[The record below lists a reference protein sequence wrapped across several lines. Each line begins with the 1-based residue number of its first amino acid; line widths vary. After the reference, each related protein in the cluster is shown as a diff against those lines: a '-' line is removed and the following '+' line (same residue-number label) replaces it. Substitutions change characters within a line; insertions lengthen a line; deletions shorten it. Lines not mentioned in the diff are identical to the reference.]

1 MIDAAK
7 QKDSVLID
15 FLQTLSKKKSLFNV
29 LHLALNKVS
38 KEVLTDSVRATL
50 IDMFLTQKQA
60 KSDEMN
66 LFELSNGDFAV
77 VYAKEIQDKIL
88 ALLVRVRFWIQEDA
102 KVAKAADLRDS
113 GLAYIFD
120 LEKDFE
126 KLSDCI
132 NIIAQTEV
140 KEEFVDKTTP
150 ESHSTNSFFNST
162 NFKGKQKFT
171 AEMLDKV
178 QKIISVSDFSSFIR
192 RQSICA
198 IIGKAMP
205 QRIFEEVYVSIPDLR
220 DYLLPSVELTS
231 DPWLFLA
238 LSETLDKRVLE
249 IISRHDD
256 GALRGNFSININVS
270 TILSDEFLRF
280 DETIDASMKK
290 TIILELQLVDIFS
303 DMRSFDLAKT
313 FASSRGYKICI
324 DGITVDKLKYINR
337 SKLDCDLMKIVWN
350 PQFNQIIRQ
359 DEHFMDYK
367 NKAERAKIILC
378 RIDDKNAVEEG
389 NALGISLYQGRYIQR
404 MLGSFSGKT
413 N

>member
-1 MIDAAK
+1 MVDIAK
-7 QKDSVLID
+7 QKDSILID
-15 FLQTLSKKKSLFNV
+15 FLQTLGNNKSLYNV
-29 LHLALNKVS
+29 LHIAFSKVS
-38 KEVLTDSVRATL
+38 KEILTDPIRATL
-50 IDMFLTQKQA
+50 KDMFLMQKQT
-60 KSDEMN
+60 KSEAMN

-77 VYAKEIQDKIL
+77 VYAKEMQDKIL
-88 ALLVRVRFWIQEDA
+88 ALLVRVRFWIQEDV
-102 KVAKAADLRDS
+102 KVAKAADLQDS

-120 LEKDFE
+120 LEKEFE
-126 KLSDCI
+126 ELSNYI
-132 NIIAQTEV
+132 NTVKQSEI
-140 KEEFVDKTTP
+140 KEEFVDKTVSRP
-150 ESHSTNSFFNST
+150 YSNNNFFNSA
-162 NFKGKQKFT
+162 NFIGKQKFT

-205 QRIFEEVYVSIPDLR
+205 QRIFEEVYVAIPDLR
-220 DYLLPSVELTS
+220 DYLLPSVDLTS

-256 GALRGNFSININVS
+256 GALRGNFSVNINVS

-280 DETIDASMKK
+280 DETIDASMRK

-350 PQFNQIIRQ
+350 PQFKQIITQ

-389 NALGISLYQGRYIQR
+389 NSLGISLYQGRYIQR
-404 MLGSFSGKT
+404 MLGSVSGKT